1 MNRKGKKSMTNWNSQ
16 MTNWNSQDDERPTS
30 KKVGL
35 SETGSGDRTRTC
47 DPLINSQLLYQLS
60 YTGIA
65 RGL

>member
-1 MNRKGKKSMTNWNSQ
+1 MFVTKTHRWNE
-16 MTNWNSQDDERPTS
+16 ERPTS
-30 KKVGL
+30 VEIGL